1 MPRGRKSTEASRAR
15 LAQRIQTDTDI
26 IEAIKKGLEWGSRW
40 EKPYDR
46 AVSIWSSLNSEGFQI
61 NRKRKVKI

>member
-26 IEAIKKGLEWGSRW
+26 IEAIKKGLE
-40 EKPYDR
+40 
-46 AVSIWSSLNSEGFQI
+46 
-61 NRKRKVKI
+61 